1 MFNLTLGSDHLQCG
15 RAPTNSR
22 PRRRSGDDCLN
33 NARGQSRSANA
44 NQVVQNHEVTS
55 KLKVSTG
62 SPGRFTKLGTS
73 RRTEDA
79 LKRCFGLATISC
91 LRLQWLWVE
100 ENDLIGSVAV
110 EAGMDPTIRHF
121 RFHVAGHKLVILI
134 SLISLMLSQSW
145 SPVSSSSYRIVSF
158 TLLAMDLMT
167 LISPLLSQ
175 VYVESRRLKDLVKGP
190 TVSSQEPRQAQY
202 TCGSRRLLVSFAAP
216 RLHGSIKLSLFSQLL
231 WHRLPFWPFPRLSHY
246 RVKMSSCVELQRDD
260 SSRSPPNSQMAAPG
274 ASRSTTSSSRLATTK
289 TKKVSQVPKSRTQTG
304 GM

>member
-1 MFNLTLGSDHLQCG
+1 M
-15 RAPTNSR
+15 
-22 PRRRSGDDCLN
+22 
-33 NARGQSRSANA
+33 
-44 NQVVQNHEVTS
+44 
-55 KLKVSTG
+55 
-62 SPGRFTKLGTS
+62 
-73 RRTEDA
+73 
-79 LKRCFGLATISC
+79 
-91 LRLQWLWVE
+91 
-100 ENDLIGSVAV
+100 
-110 EAGMDPTIRHF
+110 
-121 RFHVAGHKLVILI
+121 
-134 SLISLMLSQSW
+134 
-145 SPVSSSSYRIVSF
+145 SSSSYRIVSF

-289 TKKVSQVPKSRTQTG
+289 TKKVSKCQSPEPKLEACEPDRGLTDRSASFLSFPIEYLTRSSSVSGTP
-304 GM
+304 